1 MREEGRDD
9 RHHVPGWEAAEAEHR
24 AHLRRAVVASTVGT
38 TIEWYDFLIYSTMTG
53 LVFGHV
59 FFSGSDPLIDTLKA
73 FGVFFIGFVARPIG
87 AAIFGH
93 YGDRIGRKATL
104 IVTLLM
110 TGIATAAVGLVPGYD
125 MIGIWGAV
133 ILTLLRLI
141 QGIGVGGEWGGSV
154 LLAMEWARGNKNRGF
169 IAVLAAIWRARR
181 AVPGESGGA
190 DLQLDFRRPVS
201 GLGLANSV
209 PAQHRHGRGRAVD

>member
-1 MREEGRDD
+1 MTDITLPVG
-9 RHHVPGWEAAEAEHR
+9 ATIAEDVHR

-53 LVFGHV
+53 LVFGKV
-59 FFSGSDPLIDTLKA
+59 FFAGSDPLIDTLKA

-110 TGIATAAVGLVPGYD
+110 TGIATAAVG
-125 MIGIWGAV
+125 W
-133 ILTLLRLI
+133 
-141 QGIGVGGEWGGSV
+141 S
-154 LLAMEWARGNKNRGF
+154 
-169 IAVLAAIWRARR
+169 
-181 AVPGESGGA
+181 
-190 DLQLDFRRPVS
+190 PVTT
-201 GLGLANSV
+201 
-209 PAQHRHGRGRAVD
+209 

>member
-1 MREEGRDD
+1 MTDIALPVGAT
-9 RHHVPGWEAAEAEHR
+9 AAEAEHQ

-53 LVFGHV
+53 LVFGRV
-59 FFSGSDPLIDTLKA
+59 FFAGSDPLIDTLKA

-110 TGIATAAVGLVPGYD
+110 TGLATAAVGLVPGYD

-141 QGIGVGGEWGGSV
+141 QGIGVGGEW
-154 LLAMEWARGNKNRGF
+154 AARSC
-169 IAVLAAIWRARR
+169 WRW
-181 AVPGESGGA
+181 S
-190 DLQLDFRRPVS
+190 
-201 GLGLANSV
+201 
-209 PAQHRHGRGRAVD
+209 GRAATRIAGSLPPGRNLVLQPGCFWRTWQC